1 MFSSSK
7 SVLAGGDAP
16 AHTVSTIIA
25 GAVSG
30 SHVLTV
36 RGYST
41 TVGLGVDKILQ
52 SSSFNVGG
60 HTWNTMYC
68 PHGHDPDGDW
78 ISVGLNLCHTPATN
92 FKIRCTFSLLDNV
105 GETVP
110 RYTTECRMTTCSDKG
125 EVLAFPT
132 FIKRAELEESAY
144 LKDDCFSVKCD
155 ITVTKIRT
163 EDKAQFVMV
172 PPSDMHEQFDR
183 ILQTGE
189 LSDVTLEVSG
199 ETFAVHWCLLAARSS
214 VFMEQFLPIKES
226 ADPHVQISN
235 MESKVFRVMLRFIYT
250 DSLPELD
257 DSETMEMAQ
266 HLFIAAR
273 RYNLEKLKLIC
284 ENLLC
289 NCIDTSN
296 VATAL
301 LFAEQNGC
309 VGLKKACFKFLA
321 SSENLKAMIGSGS
334 FEKLKTNDPNI
345 LEELVANVNAP

>member
-7 SVLAGGDAP
+7 SVVLAGRDAP

-52 SSSFNVGG
+52 SSNFSVGG
-60 HTWNTMYC
+60 HAWNTMYC

-78 ISVGLNLCHTPATN
+78 ISVGLNLRHAPATN

-110 RYTTECRMTTCSDKG
+110 RYTTECRMATCSNKG

-199 ETFAVHWCLLAARSS
+199 ETFAAHWCLLTARSS
-214 VFMEQFLPIKES
+214 VFMEQFLPMKENVLQEGVHV
-226 ADPHVQISN
+226 AAPH
-235 MESKVFRVMLRFIYT
+235 R
-250 DSLPELD
+250 
-257 DSETMEMAQ
+257 
-266 HLFIAAR
+266 AR
-273 RYNLEKLKLIC
+273 RRVLEFSL
-284 ENLLC
+284 
-289 NCIDTSN
+289 
-296 VATAL
+296 AA
-301 LFAEQNGC
+301 GC
-309 VGLKKACFKFLA
+309 RRQ
-321 SSENLKAMIGSGS
+321 
-334 FEKLKTNDPNI
+334 T
-345 LEELVANVNAP
+345 